1 MKTNKAVIYVR
12 VSTKDQDK
20 LSPDVQRNYCR
31 AYAQRVGLDIAKE
44 FVETRSGW
52 KANARIEFYKM
63 VEFIELNK
71 IQNVVYAFGDRIA
84 RNSEDYVLL
93 KGTNAAFHDA
103 VNNKSFSPNDPDDYD
118 QTANFEHDQAESKR
132 FSAKLRKRVIASQE
146 LKVQRGEYPA
156 APPLGYLTRPVQID
170 GKPISING
178 RYKTET
184 IIDPD
189 RGLLIRKMF
198 ELYSTGN
205 YSLHDITAKMEQL
218 GLRPKREGGALLLEE
233 ISRYLKTPF
242 YYGTFRWQEKLW
254 PNKGTYPP
262 IITKALFDEVQEI
275 LAGRGRSKTKGG
287 KDFKYKGLLECYL
300 CGCAF
305 IGDSHEKTI
314 KTTGEIKKFTYYHC
328 TSGKSKDFYREKF
341 GQDKCPN
348 YYGPYHSEKDLDGF
362 FETAIESL
370 YINPDIYAR
379 LRKEVEAEYK
389 DLTEMRA
396 DEAINLKRERSRIET
411 KESGIIDEILG
422 ANPHL
427 KKRYEAELENLDERK
442 TAIEARLEELER
454 GKSAVSL
461 AEVQETLVLAKSFKD
476 NYLSANPLKRA
487 KYNHLMFSTVL
498 VHQRD
503 RRGDYIIPGFYPLQF
518 DWNEPFDGLF
528 EKKIVEDDKAS
539 PVPEMPQFTLKVP
552 KKGEKRARRD
562 SNSRP
567 FGSKPNALSS

>member
-1 MKTNKAVIYVR
+1 MKEKSAVIYVR
-12 VSTKDQDK
+12 VSTKDQER
-20 LSPDVQRNYCR
+20 LSPEAQLNSCR
-31 AYAQRVGLDIAKE
+31 DYAQRAGLDIVKE
-44 FVETRSGW
+44 FREARSGW
-52 KANARIEFYKM
+52 KSNARIEFYKM
-63 VEFIELNK
+63 VEFIEQNK
-71 IQNVVYAFGDRIA
+71 IQNVVFAFGDRTG
-84 RNSEDYVLL
+84 RNTEDYSLL
-93 KGTNAAFHDA
+93 KNTGVRFNEATSGI
-103 VNNKSFSPNDPDDYD
+103 SFCPNDPDDYEL
-118 QTANFEHDQAESKR
+118 TANFEAGQVEAKR
-132 FSAKLRKRVIASQE
+132 SSAKNRKRVTASQE

-156 APPLGYLTRPVQID
+156 APPLGYLVRPILID
-170 GKPISING
+170 GKPILIKG
-178 RYKTET
+178 RWKTET
-184 IIDPD
+184 IKDPE
-189 RGLLIRKMF
+189 RGDLIKKMF
-198 ELYSTGN
+198 ELYSTGE

-218 GLRPKREGGALLLEE
+218 GLRPKRERGALLLEE

-287 KDFKYKGLLECYL
+287 KDFKYKGLLECYA

-305 IGDSHEKTI
+305 IGDSHQRTI
-314 KTTGEIKKFTYYHC
+314 KTTGEIKTFTYYHC

-370 YINPDIYAR
+370 YIDPDIYAR
-379 LRKEVEAEYK
+379 IRKEVEAEYK

-487 KYNHLMFSTVL
+487 KYNHLMFSTVYVL
-498 VHQRD
+498 PRD
-503 RRGDYIIPGFYPLQF
+503 PREDYIIPGFYPLQF
-518 DWNEPFDGLF
+518 NWNEPFDSLF
-528 EKKIVEDDKAS
+528 EKKVVLDDAAS
-539 PVPEMPQFTLKVP
+539 PVPEMPCFELKVP
-552 KKGEKRARRD
+552 KNKEKRARRD

-567 FGSKPNALSS
+567 AGSKPDALSS